1 MYKLKNWPG
10 LAVRA
15 VFMCALCCA
24 ASFAHAADEIRI
36 EIPVVPALDR
46 YAGLLELPGYFGVA
60 LENNGLSPSM
70 SSKLQVKERGRALGI
85 RNGTLRYNGKKGA
98 VYTYEAAVTLNLG
111 VSESKIAFPVTVD
124 LAQISS
130 GKVVVT
136 VVPPLANLFPSELTD
151 RIRIK
156 AGLIANATTQQK
168 MIEYLDGLAG
178 SAPKDSTGISALAEA
193 ILVDAYNKGGGP
205 AAMRGSGD
213 VGDAVPLSDQWML
226 LLTLVIWLLIVPAYL
241 LFQRMRVRR
250 NEMRRAA

>member
-1 MYKLKNWPG
+1 MHELKNWPA

-15 VFMCALCCA
+15 VFIGILCWA

-36 EIPVVPALDR
+36 EIPVVTGLDR
-46 YAGLLELPGYFGVA
+46 YTGLLEFPGYFGVA

-70 SSKLQVKERGRALGI
+70 SSKLKVRERGRALEI
-85 RNGTLRYNGKKGA
+85 RNATVRYSGRQGA
-98 VYTYEAAVTLNLG
+98 IYTYEAAVILNLG
-111 VSESKIAFPVTVD
+111 LSESKLAFPVMVD
-124 LAQISS
+124 LAQFSS

-136 VVPPLANLFPSELTD
+136 AKPPLASLLPAELTD

-156 AGLIANATTQQK
+156 AGLIANAKTQQT
-168 MIEYLDGLAG
+168 MLEYLDGLAG
-178 SAPKDSTGISALAEA
+178 SAKDPAGISVLAEA
-193 ILVDAYNKGGGP
+193 ILLDAYNKGGGL

-213 VGDAVPLSDQWML
+213 AGEAVPLSDQWML

-241 LFQRMRVRR
+241 LFQRIRGRR